1 MEKNIINFSDAASE
15 EMVISALLN
24 AKREDIDYIF
34 GELKA
39 HDFYFDGYQ
48 RLFALLQGI
57 YAQQQDL
64 SLVSVMKL
72 YSSQLEQI
80 QLRRPIIEINML
92 YVNAVLG
99 IDYGEN
105 DKRDMLKS
113 SIAAIKKKAAYRDIA
128 NLITLMET
136 DMQNDADPE
145 AVYHR
150 IEQASMEREPLSAKR
165 SYLSPKDMGEL
176 MISTV
181 LDRMDKEKR
190 QKAVAFTSFR
200 QLNKKTGGF
209 EKGDLI
215 ILSAASGVGKSALAM
230 NITRDVAYVGQK
242 VALYINSEMS
252 DSQQA
257 LRYSSMLTQY
267 SYTELR
273 NGLSAEWCGTAL
285 EDVTSKAQEYA
296 QKKIH
301 ILTIP
306 DLQISNIVSE
316 VRRMVN
322 QLGVEFIVVD
332 YIGRM
337 DTMNLKDNRA
347 EWQIMEQSARTLK
360 TMAQELN
367 IVVIMVAQMSS
378 NGENLAKGSSMKN
391 EADLWMNIRRLSKE
405 ESREIYGVGEDASL
419 WNVLL
424 EIRKARNAETG
435 TSIPMHF
442 HGETLSYT
450 DNPEQAK
457 EFLALEQQEPYTGL

>member
-1 MEKNIINFSDAASE
+1 MAGIVLSDAASE

-24 AKREDIDYIF
+24 AKRQEIDYIF
-34 GELKA
+34 DELKA
-39 HDFYFDGYQ
+39 HDFYFEGYQ
-48 RLFALLQGI
+48 QLFTLLQGI

-64 SLVSVMKL
+64 SLVSIMKL
-72 YSSQLEQI
+72 YSSQIEQI
-80 QLRRPIIEINML
+80 QLRRSIIEINML

-99 IDYGEN
+99 VDYGDN

-113 SIAAIKKKAAYRDIA
+113 SIAAIKKKAAYRDIMS
-128 NLITLMET
+128 LIASVQT
-136 DMQNDADPE
+136 DMQNDADPDE
-145 AVYHR
+145 IYR
-150 IEQASMEREPLSAKR
+150 KLEQASLEREPLTAKR

-200 QLNKKTGGF
+200 QLNRKTGGF

-215 ILSAASGVGKSALAM
+215 ILSAASGVGKSAFAM

-242 VALYINSEMS
+242 VALYLNSEMS
-252 DSQQA
+252 NPQQA
-257 LRYSSMLTQY
+257 LRFSSMLTQY
-267 SYTELR
+267 SYSELR

-296 QKKIH
+296 QKQIH

-306 DLQISNIVSE
+306 DLQISNVVSE

-322 QLGVEFIVVD
+322 QYGVEFVVVD

-337 DTMNLKDNRA
+337 DTLNLKDNRA

-367 IVVIMVAQMSS
+367 IVVVMVAQLSG
-378 NGENLAKGSSMKN
+378 NGETLAKGASMKN
-391 EADLWMNIRRLSKE
+391 EADLWMNISRLDE
-405 ESREIYGVGEDASL
+405 EDSRSMFGVEEGYL
-419 WNVLL
+419 WNALL
-424 EIRKARNAETG
+424 EIKKARNVETG
-435 TSIPMHF
+435 AMIAMHF
-442 HGETLSYT
+442 HGDTLSYT
-450 DNPEQAK
+450 DDAVKAK
-457 EFLALEQQEPYTGL
+457 EFLALEQQEPYGGA

>member
-1 MEKNIINFSDAASE
+1 MEKNVINFSDAASE

-34 GELKA
+34 GELKT
-39 HDFYFDGYQ
+39 HDFYFEGYQ
-48 RLFALLQGI
+48 RLFTLLQGI

-145 AVYHR
+145 AVYQR

-181 LDRMDKEKR
+181 LERMDKDKR
-190 QKAVAFTSFR
+190 QKEVAFTSFR

-209 EKGDLI
+209 EKGDLV

-257 LRYSSMLTQY
+257 LRFSSMLTQY

-273 NGLSAEWCGTAL
+273 NGLSAEWCDKEIG
-285 EDVTSKAQEYA
+285 DVTTKAQEYA

-316 VRRMVN
+316 VHRMVN
-322 QLGVEFIVVD
+322 QYGVEFVVVD

-337 DTMNLKDNRA
+337 DTMTLKDKA
-347 EWQIMEQSARTLK
+347 EWQVMEQSARTLK

-367 IVVIMVAQMSS
+367 IVVLMVAQMSS
-378 NGENLAKGSSMKN
+378 NGETLAKGSSMKN
-391 EADLWMNIRRLSKE
+391 EADLWLNIRRLDKDE
-405 ESREIYGVGEDASL
+405 RREIYGVGEEANL

-442 HGETLSYT
+442 HGDMLSYT
-450 DNPEQAK
+450 DNPEKAK
-457 EFLALEQQEPYTGL
+457 EYLALEQQEPYTGL